1 MKETKSSFRYYFKSI
16 FTPKEYPKIFL
27 LFIGSVILAFFEIV
41 GVASIAPFMSM
52 VMNPDIIN
60 ENDYLQFLY
69 TYFSYSSE
77 ISFIVHVGILVI
89 ALIGISN
96 LFSTIMLYFMTYF
109 SKFHGHRLSMR
120 ILRNYLGQDYEYFLN
135 VNSAELGKNILS
147 EVDRI
152 VKGVVLAGVNAS
164 SKLVLA
170 IAVILF
176 LFIFNPTI
184 GFFLLITI
192 GGSYVFIFII
202 TKNLLNRIGIKST
215 YAVTERFKNVNESFA
230 GIKDVKLKNL
240 ESIFIKR
247 FREHSINHAR
257 FTSIALVIAAIP
269 RYLIEFIAF
278 AGVIGIVIYLLSAN
292 FPADNIISSLAV
304 FAVAGY
310 RLMPALQNIYSGITM
325 MKYNQAAL
333 DVLVKGLSLNVKRF
347 SSQDKN
353 LNDLSFTKS
362 ISLEEISF
370 KYSKSNANVLSK
382 LSLKINKYE
391 TIGLVGQTGSGKTT
405 LVDILLGLL
414 KPSEGKIRL
423 DDKILSKE
431 NIASFQKLVGYVPQF
446 IYLIDDTIAANI
458 AFGNDNLQIDEKK
471 LDEVI
476 HMSNLNEF
484 VKDLPNG
491 LETLV
496 GENGVRLSGGQRQ
509 RIGIAR
515 ALYNDP
521 ELLVMDEATSSL
533 DGNTEESVMA
543 AINNL
548 QSRVTIVLIAHRLE
562 TLKKCDK
569 IFLLEN
575 GTLKNTGSYSSLMES
590 DDIFK
595 IISHES

>member
-176 LFIFNPTI
+176 LFIFNPII

-202 TKNLLNRIGIKST
+202 TKNLLNRIGIKS
-215 YAVTERFKNVNESFA
+215 
-230 GIKDVKLKNL
+230 I
-240 ESIFIKR
+240 
-247 FREHSINHAR
+247 
-257 FTSIALVIAAIP
+257 
-269 RYLIEFIAF
+269 
-278 AGVIGIVIYLLSAN
+278 
-292 FPADNIISSLAV
+292 
-304 FAVAGY
+304 
-310 RLMPALQNIYSGITM
+310 LQ
-325 MKYNQAAL
+325 
-333 DVLVKGLSLNVKRF
+333 
-347 SSQDKN
+347 
-353 LNDLSFTKS
+353 
-362 ISLEEISF
+362 
-370 KYSKSNANVLSK
+370 
-382 LSLKINKYE
+382 
-391 TIGLVGQTGSGKTT
+391 
-405 LVDILLGLL
+405 
-414 KPSEGKIRL
+414 
-423 DDKILSKE
+423 
-431 NIASFQKLVGYVPQF
+431 
-446 IYLIDDTIAANI
+446 
-458 AFGNDNLQIDEKK
+458 
-471 LDEVI
+471 
-476 HMSNLNEF
+476 
-484 VKDLPNG
+484 
-491 LETLV
+491 
-496 GENGVRLSGGQRQ
+496 
-509 RIGIAR
+509 
-515 ALYNDP
+515 
-521 ELLVMDEATSSL
+521 
-533 DGNTEESVMA
+533 
-543 AINNL
+543 
-548 QSRVTIVLIAHRLE
+548 
-562 TLKKCDK
+562 
-569 IFLLEN
+569 
-575 GTLKNTGSYSSLMES
+575 
-590 DDIFK
+590 
-595 IISHES
+595 

>member
-1 MKETKSSFRYYFKSI
+1 M
-16 FTPKEYPKIFL
+16 
-27 LFIGSVILAFFEIV
+27 
-41 GVASIAPFMSM
+41 
-52 VMNPDIIN
+52 
-60 ENDYLQFLY
+60 
-69 TYFSYSSE
+69 
-77 ISFIVHVGILVI
+77 
-89 ALIGISN
+89 
-96 LFSTIMLYFMTYF
+96 
-109 SKFHGHRLSMR
+109 
-120 ILRNYLGQDYEYFLN
+120 
-135 VNSAELGKNILS
+135 
-147 EVDRI
+147 
-152 VKGVVLAGVNAS
+152 
-164 SKLVLA
+164 
-170 IAVILF
+170 
-176 LFIFNPTI
+176 
-184 GFFLLITI
+184 
-192 GGSYVFIFII
+192 
-202 TKNLLNRIGIKST
+202 
-215 YAVTERFKNVNESFA
+215 
-230 GIKDVKLKNL
+230 
-240 ESIFIKR
+240 
-247 FREHSINHAR
+247 
-257 FTSIALVIAAIP
+257 
-269 RYLIEFIAF
+269 
-278 AGVIGIVIYLLSAN
+278 
-292 FPADNIISSLAV
+292 
-304 FAVAGY
+304 
-310 RLMPALQNIYSGITM
+310 
-325 MKYNQAAL
+325 
-333 DVLVKGLSLNVKRF
+333 
-347 SSQDKN
+347 
-353 LNDLSFTKS
+353 
-362 ISLEEISF
+362 
-370 KYSKSNANVLSK
+370 
-382 LSLKINKYE
+382 
-391 TIGLVGQTGSGKTT
+391 
-405 LVDILLGLL
+405 LGLL

-595 IISHES
+595 IISHESWVKIY

>member
-176 LFIFNPTI
+176 LFIFNPII

>member
-176 LFIFNPTI
+176 LFIFNPII

-521 ELLVMDEATSSL
+521 VLVMDEATSSL

-562 TLKKCDK
+562 TLKSATR
-569 IFLLEN
+569 F
-575 GTLKNTGSYSSLMES
+575 
-590 DDIFK
+590 FF
-595 IISHES
+595 

>member
-1 MKETKSSFRYYFKSI
+1 M
-16 FTPKEYPKIFL
+16 
-27 LFIGSVILAFFEIV
+27 
-41 GVASIAPFMSM
+41 
-52 VMNPDIIN
+52 
-60 ENDYLQFLY
+60 
-69 TYFSYSSE
+69 
-77 ISFIVHVGILVI
+77 
-89 ALIGISN
+89 
-96 LFSTIMLYFMTYF
+96 
-109 SKFHGHRLSMR
+109 
-120 ILRNYLGQDYEYFLN
+120 
-135 VNSAELGKNILS
+135 
-147 EVDRI
+147 
-152 VKGVVLAGVNAS
+152 
-164 SKLVLA
+164 
-170 IAVILF
+170 
-176 LFIFNPTI
+176 
-184 GFFLLITI
+184 
-192 GGSYVFIFII
+192 
-202 TKNLLNRIGIKST
+202 LNRIGIKST

-333 DVLVKGLSLNVKRF
+333 DVLVKGLSFNVKRF